1 MRGDE
6 EMVGGGGQGGKE
18 RWMKRRYEEM
28 GDRGG

>member
-6 EMVGGGGQGGKE
+6 EMVGGGQGGKE